1 MIIMI
6 FMMKKIFVN
15 FRLYKRI
22 SLLSREL
29 KFFKQK
35 ITRGFS
41 DKQLWNLDVT
51 LAKFLLPRFKR
62 YLKITKNVF
71 EVNEQTTKEFEEILW
86 MLETVST
93 KKYWSC
99 TIEETTRVQKA
110 CELLGKNLL
119 SLWY

>member
-1 MIIMI
+1 MLNRFYQNTSVIMTGRW
-6 FMMKKIFVN
+6 FV
-15 FRLYKRI
+15 
-22 SLLSREL
+22 REL

-62 YLKITKNVF
+62 YLKITKNVIDF
-71 EVNEQTTKEFEEILW
+71 NQQTIKEFDEILW
-86 MLETVST
+86 MLETVSA